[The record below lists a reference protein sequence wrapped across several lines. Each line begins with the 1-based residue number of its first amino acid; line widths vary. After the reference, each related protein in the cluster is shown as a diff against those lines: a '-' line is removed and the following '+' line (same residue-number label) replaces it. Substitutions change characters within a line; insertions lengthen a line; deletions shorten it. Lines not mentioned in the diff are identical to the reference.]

1 MKYIYAPGCAL
12 MLYDRELAE
21 LLKKEIEKRY
31 TLADTRYMCCLDA
44 EAPGKD
50 TAIITTC
57 TYCHTHYRTIQ
68 PDAPHVFF
76 LEDLAESGDFDFPDY
91 GGAEM
96 SIHDTCSG
104 RADDRY
110 LNTVRKL
117 LQRMN
122 IRVAEPERS
131 GKRGICC
138 GSSLY
143 GKLPIEKVTEFMKKR
158 ADQMPC
164 EDVVVYCPTCVQSI
178 AIGGKRPRYI
188 LDLLFGR
195 ETSPSVGSS
204 DSIDEWKKDLGK
216 YREENR

>member
-1 MKYIYAPGCAL
+1 MQTRDTCAVL
-12 MLYDRELAE
+12 MQKHPTKILQSSQHARTA
-21 LLKKEIEKRY
+21 
-31 TLADTRYMCCLDA
+31 TR
-44 EAPGKD
+44 
-50 TAIITTC
+50 TTEQ
-57 TYCHTHYRTIQ
+57 YSRMHRMY
-68 PDAPHVFF
+68 FF
-76 LEDLAESGDFDFPDY
+76 LQDLAESGDFDFPDY

-122 IRVAEPERS
+122 IRVTEPERS

-188 LDLLFGR
+188 LIICF
-195 ETSPSVGSS
+195 S
-204 DSIDEWKKDLGK
+204 DAKH
-216 YREENR
+216 RRA